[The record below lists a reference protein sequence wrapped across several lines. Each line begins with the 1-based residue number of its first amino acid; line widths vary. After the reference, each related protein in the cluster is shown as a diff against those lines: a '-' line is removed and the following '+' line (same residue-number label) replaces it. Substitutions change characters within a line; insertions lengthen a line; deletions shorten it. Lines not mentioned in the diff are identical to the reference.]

1 MSKPNDDSATALIH
15 DIHREHS
22 KKDAPLDVNTTGG
35 IQRTLA
41 MHWEAIKALADRA
54 DGVVRDETG
63 AVVRK
68 PTAMERLT
76 GETEREPEAM
86 TLE

>member
-41 MHWEAIKALADRA
+41 MHWEAIRALADRMDGRSEA
-54 DGVVRDETG
+54 DTPPVESLP
-63 AVVRK
+63 A
-68 PTAMERLT
+68 ERPY
-76 GETEREPEAM
+76 RVEPEPAV
-86 TLE
+86 

>member
-1 MSKPNDDSATALIH
+1 MSKPREDSATALIH

-41 MHWEAIKALADRA
+41 MHWEAIRALADRMDGRSEA
-54 DGVVRDETG
+54 DTQPAELLPAERPYRAESEH
-63 AVVRK
+63 AV
-68 PTAMERLT
+68 
-76 GETEREPEAM
+76 
-86 TLE
+86 